1 MNALRY
7 RIFLFILALAPLGA
21 WGEDLTITTEADLR
35 NFVSNVNNGNSYE
48 GVTVY
53 LASDIELKEGDW
65 TPIGTSDHPFKGQF
79 EGWGHKISGLNVN
92 GSSDDYQGLF
102 GYVLGG
108 SIRDVAVSSVSI
120 TGKDHVGGICG
131 YLDGG
136 EISSCY
142 CEASV
147 SGTNNVGGICGTS
160 SGTIKDCYM
169 TSTVT
174 GTVTGSTN
182 VGGILGE
189 QTNGTVS
196 ECYLSGTVSGSG
208 ATYHGSIM
216 GKQTGGECSN
226 CVYPSTGSNY
236 YAIGGQSTSTD
247 SGTNVTNVKS
257 GDLKYKSTWDNV
269 LDLDT
274 WKIEQ
279 GKAPKLYSFQKNEP
293 ITFSFSGIGD
303 HWQTIVPNGNYKV
316 PVDMRAYVVQGVS
329 ELRQDEFGRSGTVKL
344 HRVTTLKEGR
354 GAIVYFKAYESDF
367 EIVEGQSENIVTRI
381 AQPTTESPD
390 EEYNLDTWLKGS
402 HVSPVTI
409 GEDPN
414 YEDYILANR
423 NPYGFAFYRAQP
435 GQLSR
440 GRAFIRLNANGAG
453 SRLSIVIE
461 GETTPVGE
469 ITINGDG
476 TAIVDLYGHR
486 LPSAPSHGLYIQ
498 NGKKI
503 WKR

>member
-21 WGEDLTITTEADLR
+21 WGEDLTITTETELR
-35 NFVSNVNNGNSYE
+35 EFVAKVNNGNNYE
-48 GVTVY
+48 GFTVY
-53 LASDIELKEGDW
+53 LANDITLTSAW
-65 TPIGTSDHPFKGQF
+65 TPIGTYQDHPFKGHF
-79 EGWGHKISGLNVN
+79 EGWGHKISGLSIN
-92 GSSDDYQGLF
+92 SSSSDYQGLF
-102 GYVLGG
+102 GYVQGG
-108 SIRDVAVSSVSI
+108 SIRDVAVAGSI

-131 YLDGG
+131 YLNGG

-147 SGTNNVGGICGTS
+147 SGTKNVGGICGTS

-169 TSTVT
+169 TS
-174 GTVTGSTN
+174 TVTGSTN

-226 CVYPSTGSNY
+226 CVYPTGSSY
-236 YAIGGQSTSTD
+236 YAIGGQTTSTD
-247 SGTNVTNVKS
+247 NGTNVTNVKP
-257 GDLKYKSTWDNV
+257 GDLNDKSTWSGV
-269 LDLDT
+269 LDLDSDT

-316 PVDMRAYVVQGVS
+316 PGDMRAYVVQGVS
-329 ELRQDEFGRSGTVKL
+329 ELEPKSYGRSGIVKL
-344 HRVTTLKEGR
+344 LRVTTLKEGR

-367 EIVEGQSENIVTRI
+367 EIVEGQSEIIVTRI

-435 GQLSR
+435 GQLRR

>member
-21 WGEDLTITTEADLR
+21 WGEDLTITTEAELR
-35 NFVSNVNNGNSYE
+35 AFVANVNNGNSYE
-48 GVTVY
+48 GFTVY
-53 LASDIELKEGDW
+53 LASDITLTSAW
-65 TPIGTSDHPFKGQF
+65 TPIGTYQDHPFKGHF
-79 EGWGHKISGLNVN
+79 EGWGHKISGLSIN
-92 GSSDDYQGLF
+92 SSSSDYQGLF
-102 GYVLGG
+102 GYVQGG
-108 SIRDVAVSSVSI
+108 SIRDVAVAGSI

-142 CEASV
+142 CEANV
-147 SGTNNVGGICGTS
+147 SGTSNVGGICGTS
-160 SGTIKDCYM
+160 SGTIKDCYV
-169 TSTVT
+169 TSTVA
-174 GTVTGSTN
+174 GTTN

-189 QTNGTVS
+189 QTAGKVS
-196 ECYLSGTVSGSG
+196 ECYMAGTVSGSG
-208 ATYHGSIM
+208 AAYHGSIM
-216 GKQTGGECSN
+216 GKHTGGECSK

-236 YAIGGQSTSTD
+236 YAIGGADASTD

-257 GDLKYKSTWDNV
+257 GDLNNKSTWSGV
-269 LDLDT
+269 LDLDI

-279 GKAPKLYSFQKNEP
+279 GEAPKQYSFLKNVP
-293 ITFSFSGIGD
+293 ITFSFNGEGD

-316 PVDMRAYVVQGVS
+316 PGDMRAYVVQGVS
-329 ELRQDEFGRSGTVKL
+329 ELTSDTYGRSGTVTL

-354 GAIVYFKAYESDF
+354 GAIVYFHAYESDF
-367 EIVEGQSENIVTRI
+367 NPIEGQSEDIVTRI

-390 EEYNLDTWLKGS
+390 EASYNSDTWLKGS

-409 GEDPN
+409 GDN
-414 YEDYILANR
+414 TDYEDYILADR
-423 NPYGFAFYRAQP
+423 APYGFAFYRVQS
-435 GQLSR
+435 GTLRR
-440 GRAFIRLNANGAG
+440 GKAFIRLNATGAG
-453 SRLSIVIE
+453 SRLSIVID

-469 ITINGDG
+469 ITINSDG
-476 TAIVDLYGHR
+476 TAIVDLYGHQ